1 MININLYITIATV
14 LWDEYGY
21 TLPDSPGSMA
31 IRIVDAIKSEQEKEK
46 SPDKE

>member
-1 MININLYITIATV
+1 MNLYTIIANV
-14 LWDEYGY
+14 LWEEYGY

-31 IRIVDAIKSEQEKEK
+31 IRIAKAIETEQKKEK

>member
-1 MININLYITIATV
+1 MTNLYMIVSGV

-31 IRIVDAIKSEQEKEK
+31 VRIVKAIEAEQKKEK
-46 SPDKE
+46 NPDKE

>member
-1 MININLYITIATV
+1 MNLYKIVGNV
-14 LWDEYGY
+14 LWEEYGY

-31 IRIVDAIKSEQEKEK
+31 LRIVKAIESEQKKEK

>member
-1 MININLYITIATV
+1 MNLHVIVANV

-31 IRIVDAIKSEQEKEK
+31 IKIVKAIEAEQKKEK